1 MREKNLEE
9 FNTASAYLEIF
20 LSKVVSKIDLYHLLK
35 KSGINFDEEFNL
47 EKSDQFDLVVILM
60 NDVEPEILLKEVD
73 ELRAKKYQE
82 IKDLQT
88 ATVLVGDLKNK
99 TDKELAEHFL
109 AVSKNKKLKGF
120 VGDFLKSADNV
131 QISRKD
137 LLYFILEDELCRDK

>member
-60 NDVEPEILLKEVD
+60 NEC
-73 ELRAKKYQE
+73 RA
-82 IKDLQT
+82 
-88 ATVLVGDLKNK
+88 
-99 TDKELAEHFL
+99 
-109 AVSKNKKLKGF
+109 
-120 VGDFLKSADNV
+120 
-131 QISRKD
+131 
-137 LLYFILEDELCRDK
+137 